1 MRCALFSPANVGI
14 KVILMDGVDGGG
26 VFLFMAR
33 SQEIAQSILAMKPYC
48 IEELFDFL
56 AYLDRLQE
64 EGALAL
70 VWEVNS
76 WDERKWMDGVAC
88 EITMDV
94 RALGESIVQILA
106 GRVCVEEIR

>member
-1 MRCALFSPANVGI
+1 MCSPINALI
-14 KVILMDGVDGGG
+14 KVLLVDGIDGGG
-26 VFLFMAR
+26 GFLFVAR
-33 SQEIAQSILAMKPYC
+33 SQEIAQRIMAHQPYC
-48 IEELFDFL
+48 IEGMFDFL

-70 VWEVNS
+70 VLEVNS
-76 WDERKWMDGVAC
+76 WDEREWMDGVAC